1 MHGFC
6 FAQRRCQSMSR
17 WNISIFSRG
26 VAVTSRAK
34 RGFSAWSARAS
45 ALLIGKRLWIAAL
58 FLLVA
63 GGTPALARDVSTGFA
78 LLLPEKIVV
87 NEAPR
92 SALNF
97 TLDMLRPF
105 LPPDFPRDHAT
116 VTLAMSTLE
125 PFSCRAFPMQ
135 PPQSLTAVRF
145 QGDDAERREHLALLE
160 EALIYD
166 QPGYKAV
173 VPLPAAGAHHFV
185 LQTKAA
191 WQQEADRFV
200 QHVSKVQVAALGS
213 AEGWDKPTGLPFEI
227 LPLSRPF
234 GLCAGMS
241 FTGQVLREGK
251 PVPGA
256 LVEIARLNSAVR
268 PDMRPMPAPEQN
280 AAPSPQKAKRPA
292 RPEPESPYQATQEIR
307 ADDRGIF
314 TFACP
319 LAGWWIFSASDA
331 GDPLQDPEGRQ
342 KPLEIKTGF
351 WVCFEPCRESP
362 RR

>member
-1 MHGFC
+1 MTRLKLSLG
-6 FAQRRCQSMSR
+6 
-17 WNISIFSRG
+17 
-26 VAVTSRAK
+26 K
-34 RGFSAWSARAS
+34 
-45 ALLIGKRLWIAAL
+45 ALCCGIAAL
-58 FLLVA
+58 LPLLT
-63 GGTPALARDVSTGFA
+63 GGVPALAQGVSTGFA
-78 LLLPEKIVV
+78 LLLPEKAVV

-116 VTLAMSTLE
+116 LALAMSTLD

-145 QGDDAERREHLALLE
+145 RGDDAERREHLALLE
-160 EALIYD
+160 DVLLYD

-173 VPLPAAGAHHFV
+173 VPLPEAGAHHFV

-191 WQQEADRFV
+191 WQPEADRFV

-227 LPLSRPF
+227 MPLSRPF

-256 LVEIARLNSAVR
+256 LVEVARLNSAVR
-268 PDMRPMPAPEQN
+268 PDMRPMPAPDQPDQPV
-280 AAPSPQKAKRPA
+280 PSQKTKRAA
-292 RPEPESPYQATQEIR
+292 RPEPDSPYQAIQDIR
-307 ADDRGIF
+307 ADDRGVF